1 VSLRDF
7 RKRVGVI
14 VGAIIAIASG
24 LSLVGLVW
32 LPALINVDVGIVAI
46 SSMVTFGICI
56 ISITAI
62 ISDPQ

>member
-1 VSLRDF
+1 MSLRDF

-14 VGAIIAIASG
+14 VGAIIAVVSG

>member
-14 VGAIIAIASG
+14 VGAIIAVVSG

-32 LPALINVDVGIVAI
+32 LPALINVDASIVAI
-46 SSMVTFGICI
+46 SIAITLSICV

>member
-1 VSLRDF
+1 MSLRDF

-56 ISITAI
+56 ISIAAI